1 MEDEATARY
10 TEQFKKRETPL
21 SLADRIAENNRERAG
36 LSFRPQA

>member
-1 MEDEATARY
+1 MGDETITRY
-10 TEQFKKRETPL
+10 TEQLKKRETPL